1 MEINWILIGWII
13 DMILN
18 GIVWLIIAAFL
29 IPVIEVTDKWTRK
42 SISLMDKVDKWI
54 RKVFENLFEW
64 IQSNNL
70 NILFAFL
77 LIIIFFLVKAAALK
91 LFKTISLLKFS
102 DGPCTVDGLK
112 ITAQNLLSAK
122 FNISF
127 SALNFDFAYS
137 VIGLIFLSFSLI
149 VLFLYFSIHNC

>member
-18 GIVWLIIAAFL
+18 GIVWLIIVAFL

-42 SISLMDKVDKWI
+42 GISLMDKVDKWI

-77 LIIIFFLVKAAALK
+77 LIIILGILAQYEIIPK
-91 LFKTISLLKFS
+91 LIS
-102 DGPCTVDGLK
+102 
-112 ITAQNLLSAK
+112 
-122 FNISF
+122 
-127 SALNFDFAYS
+127 
-137 VIGLIFLSFSLI
+137 
-149 VLFLYFSIHNC
+149 